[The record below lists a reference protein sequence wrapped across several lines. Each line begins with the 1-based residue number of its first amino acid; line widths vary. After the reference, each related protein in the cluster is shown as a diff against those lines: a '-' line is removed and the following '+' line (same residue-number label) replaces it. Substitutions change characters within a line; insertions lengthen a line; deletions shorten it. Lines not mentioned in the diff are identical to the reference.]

1 MLKSIAN
8 TGIRTRLLGGFAL
21 ICLLLAATVIYTVAA
36 VSDISSRIRAVVDQR
51 APVAIASTELV
62 GNLYSTLSTLRGY
75 LLTGDAQGKRD
86 RAAVW
91 AELDRTAAAVD
102 RMAEGFSSAQNKTNW
117 SEARA
122 LIAEFRQAQD
132 KAELAAFTPSAYPVS
147 ELLAKEAAPLIATM
161 FAEITAMIDEEETL
175 EATPQRKR
183 LLKTFA
189 DVRGN
194 LAAAGSQL
202 RLYVASG
209 EAADRDKF
217 EKPLAT
223 FRAALASVG
232 TQADLLT
239 ERQATAYRAIAKA
252 NEAFTPLPQ
261 KIFAIR
267 QTPQWNMPVFILST
281 EAAPRAA
288 RILDLLDGRKDAEGK
303 RAERPRWTG

>member
-21 ICLLLAATVIYTVAA
+21 ICVLLAATVIYTVTA
-36 VSDISSRIRAVVDQR
+36 VSNISSRIRTVVDQR

-62 GNLYSTLSTLRGY
+62 GNLYSTLSMLRGY

-86 RAAVW
+86 RAMVW

-102 RMAEGFSSAQNKTNW
+102 RMAEGFSSSQNKANW
-117 SEARA
+117 SEART
-122 LIAEFRQAQD
+122 LIAEFRHAQD
-132 KAELAAFTPSAYPVS
+132 KAELAAFTPSAYPAS

-161 FAEITAMIDEEETL
+161 FAEITAMIDEEEAL

-232 TQADLLT
+232 TQTDLLT
-239 ERQATAYRAIAKA
+239 ERQKTAYRAIARA
-252 NEAFTPLPQ
+252 NRICAGASSQ
-261 KIFAIR
+261 
-267 QTPQWNMPVFILST
+267 VST
-281 EAAPRAA
+281 ERYGAPGKPPAPTPSTISTGPGSGTPTHSASAPRSQSY
-288 RILDLLDGRKDAEGK
+288 RR
-303 RAERPRWTG
+303 

>member
-1 MLKSIAN
+1 MPIKLKMRIRGRLISGFLAVCAIIALS
-8 TGIRTRLLGGFAL
+8 TG
-21 ICLLLAATVIYTVAA
+21 YTVFA
-36 VSDISSRIRAVVDQR
+36 VGGVSTIVDR
-51 APVAIASTELV
+51 MVNLRTPVALASTELV

-102 RMAEGFSSAQNKTNW
+102 RMAEGFSSPENKASW

-132 KAELAAFTPSAYPVS
+132 KAELAAFTPSAYPAS
-147 ELLAKEAAPLIATM
+147 ELLTKEAAPLIATM
-161 FAEITAMIDEEETL
+161 FAEITAMIDEEEGL
-175 EATPQRKR
+175 EATSQRKH

-223 FRAALASVG
+223 FRAALAAVS
-232 TQADLLT
+232 TQEVLLT
-239 ERQATAYRAIAKA
+239 STQRTAYRAIVEA
-252 NEAFTPLPQ
+252 NDAF
-261 KIFAIR
+261 
-267 QTPQWNMPVFILST
+267 
-281 EAAPRAA
+281 AASPPASPPR
-288 RILDLLDGRKDAEGK
+288 RSSR
-303 RAERPRWTG
+303 